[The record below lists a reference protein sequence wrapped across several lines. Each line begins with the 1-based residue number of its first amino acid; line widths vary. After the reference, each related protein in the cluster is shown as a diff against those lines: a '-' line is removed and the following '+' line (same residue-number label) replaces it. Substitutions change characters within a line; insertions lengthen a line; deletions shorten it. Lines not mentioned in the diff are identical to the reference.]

1 MFIKQENKT
10 ITIVKLSKWQQ
21 ILPEIIEINA
31 TYNIFCTNIQKK
43 VYVKKIA
50 EIRLFGQDERFIG
63 RSRNIT
69 SWQKSFQALLKLFL
83 EVLSFLKSCSKL
95 LECSLCDLGTIVG
108 YKCYSFTSANFEQI
122 LFKEKHGICGKNN
135 FLSEINAWSL
145 GV

>member
-1 MFIKQENKT
+1 MAKNSVWSSLYKRHLWYF
-10 ITIVKLSKWQQ
+10 
-21 ILPEIIEINA
+21 
-31 TYNIFCTNIQKK
+31 FTNIQKK

-69 SWQKSFQALLKLFL
+69 SWQKLFQALLKLFL

-95 LECSLCDLGTIVG
+95 LKCSLCDLGTIVG

-122 LFKEKHGICGKNN
+122 LFKEKHGIGWKNN
-135 FLSEINAWSL
+135 FWAKEIH
-145 GV
+145 GVRGSIWMTKDFS